1 MDNGF
6 KFQVRWDG
14 RVVVGVTK
22 VSALKR
28 STEVI
33 EHREGGDPGTSR
45 KSPGLTKFQPI
56 VLKRGVTHDPEF
68 ENWANLVYQSG
79 APLGAEVSLKN
90 FRKTSRSS
98 FSTRLDRW
106 CLAIGCT
113 AAGRLNT
120 QPCPTWMLMQLMF
133 LSSRSFW
140 RTKAGSETS
149 RSLNL
154 KRRLASPQ
162 KGSDCD
168 RSVTL
173 RRNELPQWQRATG
186 KRASEQH

>member
-1 MDNGF
+1 MPEIQSGLFHPLCHLEHLLANRRKNHGTGF

-33 EHREGGDPGTSR
+33 EHREGDDPSTSR

-79 APLGAEVSLKN
+79 ALLGAEVSLKN
-90 FRKTSRSS
+90 FRKDIDIELLNEAGQMVSRYRVHRCWPSEYTALPDLDANATDVSVEQIILENEGWERDTSVV
-98 FSTRLDRW
+98 
-106 CLAIGCT
+106 
-113 AAGRLNT
+113 
-120 QPCPTWMLMQLMF
+120 
-133 LSSRSFW
+133 
-140 RTKAGSETS
+140 E
-149 RSLNL
+149 
-154 KRRLASPQ
+154 PQ
-162 KGSDCD
+162 EK
-168 RSVTL
+168 
-173 RRNELPQWQRATG
+173 
-186 KRASEQH
+186 